1 MRSVAKKG
9 KHSFTSFVKG
19 VAQLHRSTL
28 SCFDAM
34 CKKSLASFAGG
45 VINPAK
51 LDVRGG
57 HIAHLRAR
65 CSGRRFHRAHARA
78 L

>member
-19 VAQLHRSTL
+19 VAQLHRSTVL
-28 SCFDAM
+28 GFDAM
-34 CKKSLASFAGG
+34 REKSLTSFAGG
-45 VINPAK
+45 VIDPTK

-57 HIAHLRAR
+57 HVAHLSAR
-65 CSGRRFHRAHARA
+65 CSGRRFHRVQAGA